1 MEHSNTSCR
10 SQVIYSFKWYFNF
23 MKLLSDLFLWVKQLF
38 PSNSMLSLACEVIQ
52 ILLAGVSSDGIANIA
67 LLTPI
72 MQGKHLSIV
81 QADSNRTQNFPAGI
95 DRALTTKACESL
107 CSDP

>member
-1 MEHSNTSCR
+1 
-10 SQVIYSFKWYFNF
+10 
-23 MKLLSDLFLWVKQLF
+23 MKLLPHLFLWVKQFF
-38 PSNSMLSLACEVIQ
+38 PSNSTLSIACEVIQ
-52 ILLAGVSSDGIANIA
+52 ILLAGVSRDGIANIA

-95 DRALTTKACESL
+95 DRALTTKAGESFVL
-107 CSDP
+107 IPKDFMIVTQSM

>member
-1 MEHSNTSCR
+1 MG
-10 SQVIYSFKWYFNF
+10 
-23 MKLLSDLFLWVKQLF
+23 LLPDLFHWVKQFF
-38 PSNSMLSLACEVIQ
+38 PSNSMLSIACEAVQ

-67 LLTPI
+67 LLTQI

-95 DRALTTKACESL
+95 DRALTTKAYESL